1 MATGGGAA
9 LEVLSK
15 LSVSTTNDHDAPAV
29 ITLET
34 CASEPIHIP
43 GAIQPHGALLAC
55 RDAQLHVARVSA
67 NIEAWLG
74 APPAGLLGRSL
85 LEFVDAASAA
95 RLQAAWRAE
104 RLRELSPMR
113 LFGRGGDAFD
123 AVLHRPE
130 PGLLVVELERAEAP
144 AGGGYL
150 GFAERLRTSILR
162 LQDASDLSG
171 LCRVAAEEVREITG
185 FDRVMVYRF
194 DADWNG
200 EVVSESKRPDLEPFL
215 GLHYPAAD
223 IPAQARR
230 LYTVNW
236 LRFIADVAY
245 QQVPIVPALDPTTRA
260 PLDLSH
266 AALRSVSPVHLEYL
280 RNMGVTA
287 SMSVSLVI
295 DGTLAGLIACH
306 HYSGPRLI
314 PYRTRDTAEFLGQAL
329 SWQLRVLEVAHQAE
343 RARATSVCEA
353 EVVRAAVTNSDLLD
367 GLSTPAMVRL
377 TAAAGVAVVLQD
389 GIRRVGDCP
398 PHRTLSRLVDWL
410 AERGADIFVSDN
422 LNAEVPVV
430 DDERFAGLLAVALSP
445 PLREYLLWFR
455 SPTERTVDWAGDP
468 RKAVRIDDSEVPARL
483 SPRGSFALWRETVRG
498 RAAPWQRWEIEAASS
513 LRKSLLGGVRVRVAQ
528 LREVNQRLLD
538 ADRAKDDFISTV
550 SHELRTPLNA
560 ILGWTHLLQSGGA
573 HEKVQHGLAVIER
586 NARAQA
592 QIVDDLLDVSRMVG
606 GKLSLDV
613 DSVDL
618 VALVTSVL
626 DSFEVA
632 ATAKQ
637 LRLKRILDPS
647 AASVLGDGSRLRQ
660 VVSNLVGNAI
670 KFTPRGGSITFVLRR
685 AESDVE
691 MTVTDT
697 GEGIAEELLPL
708 VFDLFRQ
715 GDAGMNRRSRGLG
728 IGLAIARKLT
738 EMHGGRIT
746 AESPGV
752 GLGASFRVRIPMA
765 PVLPRELV
773 VAAPVASPAGVLVG
787 MRVLV
792 VEDEADARELVVQLL
807 AGSGAEV
814 TEASDA
820 AMALAQLERRCF
832 DVMVSDVG
840 MPGQD
845 GFQLIREI
853 RSRGGEPRLP
863 AIALTAYSR
872 AYDRTGALQAG
883 FDAHVPKP
891 VDAAELITVIASVVG
906 RLGR

>member
-1 MATGGGAA
+1 M
-9 LEVLSK
+9 
-15 LSVSTTNDHDAPAV
+15 STADPRDASAV
-29 ITLET
+29 PVTLDT

-55 RDAQLHVARVSA
+55 RTEQLRVAHVSA

-74 APPAGLLGRSL
+74 APPDAVLGRSL
-85 LEFVDAASAA
+85 LELVDAASAA
-95 RLQAAWRAE
+95 RLRSAWHAE

-113 LFGRGGDAFD
+113 VLGRDGAAFD

-144 AGGGYL
+144 EGATYL
-150 GFAERLRTSILR
+150 GFEESLRTSILR
-162 LQDASDLSG
+162 LQGAGDIAG
-171 LCRVAAEEVREITG
+171 LCRVAADEVRRITG

-194 DADWNG
+194 DAEWNG
-200 EVVSESKRPDLEPFL
+200 EVVSESRRADLEPFL

-236 LRFIADVAY
+236 LRFIADVGY
-245 QQVPIVPALDPTTRA
+245 RRVPIVPVQDPATGA

-266 AALRSVSPVHLEYL
+266 AALRSVSPIHIEYL

-295 DGTLAGLIACH
+295 DGALAGLIACH
-306 HYSGPRLI
+306 HYGGPRLI

-329 SWQLRVLEVAHQAE
+329 SWQLRVLEVAHEAE
-343 RARATSVCEA
+343 RSRATTACETD
-353 EVVRAAVTNSDLLD
+353 VVRSAVTNPDLLD
-367 GLSTPAMVRL
+367 GLSTPAMVHL
-377 TAAAGVAVVLQD
+377 TGASGVAVVLQE
-389 GIRRVGDCP
+389 GIRRVGECP
-398 PHRTLSRLVDWL
+398 GHRTLIRLVDWL
-410 AERGADIFVSDN
+410 AERGADTFVSDN
-422 LNAEVPVV
+422 LGVDVPTVE
-430 DDERFAGLLAVALSP
+430 DDRFAGLLAVALSL
-445 PLREYLLWFR
+445 PLKEYILWFR
-455 SPTERTVDWAGDP
+455 APTERVVDWAGDP
-468 RKAVRIDDSEVPARL
+468 RKSVQLGAGAAPARL

-498 RAAPWQRWEIEAASS
+498 RAAPWRRWEIDAASS

-560 ILGWTHLLQSGGA
+560 ILGWSHLLQSGA
-573 HEKVQHGLAVIER
+573 AREKVQHGLEVIER

-592 QIVDDLLDVSRMVG
+592 QLVDDLLDVSRMVG

-613 DSVDL
+613 GSVDL
-618 VALVTSVL
+618 VALVTGVI

-637 LRLKRILDPS
+637 LRIKRILDPS
-647 AASVLGDGSRLRQ
+647 AASVLGDGARLRQ
-660 VVSNLVGNAI
+660 VASNLIGNAI
-670 KFTPRGGSITFVLRR
+670 KFTPRGGSITVVLRR

-691 MTVTDT
+691 LTVTDT

-746 AESPGV
+746 VESPGA
-752 GLGASFRVRIPMA
+752 GQGASFRVRIPMA
-765 PVLPRELV
+765 PVLPRE
-773 VAAPVASPAGVLVG
+773 VAADRSVAPSAGMLAGV
-787 MRVLV
+787 RVLV

-814 TEASDA
+814 TEAADA
-820 AMALAQLERRCF
+820 AMALAQLEQRAF

-840 MPGQD
+840 MPGRD

-853 RSRGGEPRLP
+853 RSRGGKPRLP

-872 AYDRTGALQAG
+872 AYDRMGALQAG

-891 VDAAELITVIASVVG
+891 VDAAELITVIASAVG